1 MRPTGT
7 PTTAGDA
14 AGIRDCPRSLT
25 GADLFAGHLRVR
37 QYAAEERRGLERLFP
52 DRDRSRWVMQTI
64 RCGRAWILAVEI
76 FENGKW
82 VPLGHA
88 IVDTGGQIA
97 LCILPRYRG
106 RGLSPAAI
114 RAVLH
119 TMREYTLTVLTA
131 RVSEAEPA
139 AARAFERAGFIFSG
153 QSVSAGRIERLYS
166 FSIRG
171 ECTPF
176 NVWI

>member
-1 MRPTGT
+1 
-7 PTTAGDA
+7 
-14 AGIRDCPRSLT
+14 
-25 GADLFAGHLRVR
+25 
-37 QYAAEERRGLERLFP
+37 
-52 DRDRSRWVMQTI
+52 MQTI
-64 RCGRAWILAVEI
+64 GRAWILAVEN

-82 VPLGHA
+82 VTLGYA

-106 RGLSPAAI
+106 QGLSPAAV
-114 RAVLH
+114 RAVLQ
-119 TMREYTLTVLTA
+119 TMRDYTLTVLTA

-171 ECTPF
+171 ECTPY